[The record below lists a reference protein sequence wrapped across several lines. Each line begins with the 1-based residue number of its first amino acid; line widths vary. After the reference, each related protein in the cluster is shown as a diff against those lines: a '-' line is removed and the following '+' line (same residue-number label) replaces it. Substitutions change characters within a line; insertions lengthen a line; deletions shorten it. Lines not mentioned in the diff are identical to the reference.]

1 MDEHSGQNPH
11 EHDAKI
17 LTKQETSLETDNVI
31 YRAWFLA
38 LLFGLFLSPHPPRP
52 ATSTSK
58 TASLNP
64 TAKLKLT
71 LTTPHSGLELPSVHR
86 TPKKPPEKTS
96 SW

>member
-1 MDEHSGQNPH
+1 MDEYSEQNPH

-38 LLFGLFLSPHPPRP
+38 LLFGLFLFLPPP
-52 ATSTSK
+52 PTSTSK

-86 TPKKPPEKTS
+86 TPKKPPEETS
-96 SW
+96 SS